1 MCALSWGL
9 MKSEL
14 FIRALHSGGPFRTVC
29 REPYIGLCILCECVH
44 KICIANE
51 NLYAV
56 EFGEQVSRLRGSS
69 SGAAAGQRHGRATVV
84 ASAGNLFILK

>member
-14 FIRALHSGGPFRTVC
+14 FIRALYSGGPFRTVC
-29 REPYIGLCILCECVH
+29 REPYIGLCLLCECVH

-56 EFGEQVSRLRGSS
+56 EFWRTSWQ
-69 SGAAAGQRHGRATVV
+69 AAGQRHGRATVV